1 MLQGILSPKKISKT
15 WRKLSTFEDGKTD
28 VTLEISDSPRQC
40 SWDTFASCD
49 ATASEIFGN
58 ASVHTISAMFITL
71 YSSLGS
77 HF

>member
-1 MLQGILSPKKISKT
+1 MPQRFCSPQKTHQKLKETFTISGWQDT
-15 WRKLSTFEDGKTD
+15 
-28 VTLEISDSPRQC
+28 TLEIFDSPREY
-40 SWDTFASCD
+40 SWDTSVSCD